1 MAARAFLGEL
11 VQPPRV
17 SLGIEAG
24 ELGESLEHEV
34 PSNLLHDRE
43 PAVQLSSNR
52 ADRRLPRREHDDR
65 LAGRPP
71 PVQHDLGNRPEVSGR
86 AAVSDSEGRVEL
98 MERDLPPSNEL
109 GSQVEEPCSECLVVP
124 YPSPRDRKSV
134 G

>member
-52 ADRRLPRREHDDR
+52 ADRRLPRREHAAR

-71 PVQHDLGNRPEVSGR
+71 PVHHALGNRPDVPARTEVMYSSGR
-86 AAVSDSEGRVEL
+86 ETGRPVW
-98 MERDLPPSNEL
+98 R
-109 GSQVEEPCSECLVVP
+109 EE
-124 YPSPRDRKSV
+124 V